1 MKKVLQRLDRYLEE
15 FLLVVFLGA
24 MTLIMGVQVVS
35 RYVFGMSLS
44 WSEEITRYLFIWSG
58 FLSVSYCSKMCISIK
73 IEQFVSKL
81 SRRTIAWVKVFT
93 HTIDAQENPYEV
105 IVSNRLYEQQDYVV
119 ETNHLPHLITLIVND
134 TFYNDLSQEDRQIM
148 DEAAANATDYA
159 REMSDQRIE

>member
-15 FLLVVFLGA
+15 FLFVVFLGA

-73 IEQFVSKL
+73 IEQFVSKF
-81 SRRTIAWVKVFT
+81 SRRTIAWFKVFT
-93 HTIDAQENPYEV
+93 HTIELLFSG
-105 IVSNRLYEQQDYVV
+105 I
-119 ETNHLPHLITLIVND
+119 
-134 TFYNDLSQEDRQIM
+134 
-148 DEAAANATDYA
+148 
-159 REMSDQRIE
+159 